1 MFRALV
7 FLLSCL
13 QMIPA
18 ALAGDLQG
26 SRDPT
31 GIQRFEGS
39 SIIGYQP
46 PRQDEYYYSKGKGRE
61 FGKTNPYGAE
71 SVKLEGLV
79 SRWTYL
85 VPSTE
90 HTAFEVFSG
99 YKAGLS
105 KLGLETVY
113 APEPDDDGWFGPA
126 YAEWEQR
133 AKLGQILDYNEAEER
148 YLVARTPGEKPVY
161 YVLFVTAFKDGMM
174 PESPAL
180 RNILKRKMPLVQL
193 DIIQPAASQE
203 GSVEVAMD
211 AGEMRRKLDAE
222 GAVSLYSIFFE
233 FDKDTLKAEST
244 PTLEQIAI
252 LLKKDPLLKLYVV
265 GHTDRLGPLDF
276 NRDLSERRAKAV
288 VRELTGRYQIAAA
301 RLAAAGAAFL
311 APVATNAT
319 EEGRAKNR
327 RMVLIPQEK

>member
-7 FLLSCL
+7 FLFLCL
-13 QMIPA
+13 QALPDLCGA
-18 ALAGDLQG
+18 DLAG
-26 SRDPT
+26 SADPT
-31 GIQRFEGS
+31 GVPRFEGS
-39 SIIGYQP
+39 SIIGYQS

-61 FGKTNPYGAE
+61 FGKVNPFGAE
-71 SVKLEGLV
+71 SARLEGMV

-85 VPSTE
+85 VPGTDHS
-90 HTAFEVFSG
+90 AFEVFSS
-99 YKAGLS
+99 YKTELA

-113 APEPDDDGWFGPA
+113 APEPDADGWFGPA

-148 YLVARTPGEKPVY
+148 YLVARSKESSPVY

-174 PESPAL
+174 PDSPAL

-193 DIIQPAASQE
+193 DIIQPASAQD
-203 GSVEVAMD
+203 SVAVVMD
-211 AGEMRRKLDAE
+211 ADEMRRKLDAD
-222 GAVSLYSIFFE
+222 GAVSLYGILFE
-233 FDKDTLKAEST
+233 FDKDTLKTEST
-244 PTLEQIAI
+244 PALEQIAV
-252 LLKKDPLLKLYVV
+252 LLRKDPLLKLYIV

-288 VRELTGRYQIAAA
+288 ARELTSRYQIAAT
-301 RLAAAGAAFL
+301 RLAAAGVAFL

-327 RMVLIPQEK
+327 RVVLIPQEK

>member
-1 MFRALV
+1 
-7 FLLSCL
+7 
-13 QMIPA
+13 MISA
-18 ALAGDLQG
+18 ASAGDLQG
-26 SRDPT
+26 SRDPA

-39 SIIGYQP
+39 SIIGYQA

-85 VPSTE
+85 VPGTN
-90 HTAFEVFSG
+90 HTALEVFSS
-99 YKAGLS
+99 YKTELT

-113 APEPDDDGWFGPA
+113 APEPENDGWFGPA

-148 YLVARTPGEKPVY
+148 YLVARSPGENPAY

-180 RNILKRKMPLVQL
+180 RNILKRRMPLVQL
-193 DIIQPAASQE
+193 DIIQPASVQE
-203 GSVEVAMD
+203 NVAVMD
-211 AGEMRRKLDAE
+211 AGEMRRKLDSE
-222 GAVSLYSIFFE
+222 GSVSLYSIFFE
-233 FDKDTLKAEST
+233 FDKDTLKTEST
-244 PTLEQIAI
+244 PTLEEIA
-252 LLKKDPLLKLYVV
+252 LLLRKDPLLKLHVV
-265 GHTDRLGPLDF
+265 GHTDRLGPLEF

-288 VRELTGRYQIAAA
+288 VRELTGRYQISAA
-301 RLAAAGAAFL
+301 RLAAAGVAFL
-311 APVATNAT
+311 APAATNAT

-327 RMVLIPQEK
+327 RIVLIPQEK